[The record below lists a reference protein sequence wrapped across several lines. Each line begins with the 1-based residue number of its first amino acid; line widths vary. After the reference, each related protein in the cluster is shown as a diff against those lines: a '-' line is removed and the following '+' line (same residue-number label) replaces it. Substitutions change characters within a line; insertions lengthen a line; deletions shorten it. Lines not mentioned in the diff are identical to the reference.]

1 MLIIYF
7 VNRKD
12 HGGELLAFQ
21 FPTEAGLPSVNLSA
35 TLPLDLVAFW
45 GKSQELPPKSAAF
58 GQEENGAVPRLQA
71 QIPRLKCWVWAG
83 TMGRVCRG
91 P

>member
-21 FPTEAGLPSVNLSA
+21 FPTEAVLGSVNLLA
-35 TLPLDLVAFW
+35 TLPLDVVAFW
-45 GKSQELPPKSAAF
+45 GKSQELPTKSAALDRKRM
-58 GQEENGAVPRLQA
+58 GLSPDCRL
-71 QIPRLKCWVWAG
+71 RYLV
-83 TMGRVCRG
+83 
-91 P
+91 

>member
-45 GKSQELPPKSAAF
+45 GKSQELPPKSAALDEKRM
-58 GQEENGAVPRLQA
+58 GLSPGCRL
-71 QIPRLKCWVWAG
+71 RYLV
-83 TMGRVCRG
+83 
-91 P
+91 